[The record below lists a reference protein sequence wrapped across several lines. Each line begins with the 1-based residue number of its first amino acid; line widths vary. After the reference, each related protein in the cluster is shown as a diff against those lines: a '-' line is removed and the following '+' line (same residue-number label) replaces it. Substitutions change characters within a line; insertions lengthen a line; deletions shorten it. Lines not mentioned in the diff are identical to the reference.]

1 MRFIL
6 PLVACSLATLS
17 LAASAQTFPNKAIQ
31 IVVPSTPG
39 GSVDNISRVIGAELA
54 TRLGQPVIIVNR
66 AGAGGS
72 LAAESVAKSPADGY
86 TLIMGTVSSF
96 ATNVSLREKMRYD
109 PVKDFAPVSLVATQ
123 NLILLINPTI
133 AAKSVKELI
142 ALAKQQPGKLSFAS
156 AGVGTG
162 SHLSGELF
170 KMLAQI
176 EMLHVPYK
184 GVAPAMVDVM
194 GTQVSMTFGS
204 IMSSLPHIKDGKLR
218 PLGVTSLTR
227 APAAGDLPTMNEAGV
242 KDYESETWYG
252 LLAPSGTPPEVVNR
266 LSREVAAILKLPEV
280 ARKLEGEGVETKGST
295 PQEFGRFIQTEI
307 VKWSK
312 VIKAAGIKPE

>member
-6 PLVACSLATLS
+6 PLVACILATWS
-17 LAASAQTFPNKAIQ
+17 LGASAQTYPNKAIQ

-54 TRLGQPVIIVNR
+54 TRLGQPVLIVNR

-109 PVKDFAPVSLVATQ
+109 PVKDFSPVSLVATQ
-123 NLILLINPTI
+123 N
-133 AAKSVKELI
+133 LI

-176 EMLHVPYK
+176 DMLHVPYK